1 MIRLYEVRGTASHR
15 NICDAGLHASE
26 VVLYQEAKG
35 PKLCPSLEQSIA
47 QILSHNSQIL
57 EDLECERYI
66 YIYMSIVCTKM
77 QGVTILKCCVFGR
90 R

>member
-66 YIYMSIVCTKM
+66 YIYVNCMYQDAGSDDSEV
-77 QGVTILKCCVFGR
+77 LR
-90 R
+90 LWS

>member
-1 MIRLYEVRGTASHR
+1 MIRIYEVRGTASHR

-66 YIYMSIVCTKM
+66 YVNCMYQDAGSDDSEV
-77 QGVTILKCCVFGR
+77 LR
-90 R
+90 LWS